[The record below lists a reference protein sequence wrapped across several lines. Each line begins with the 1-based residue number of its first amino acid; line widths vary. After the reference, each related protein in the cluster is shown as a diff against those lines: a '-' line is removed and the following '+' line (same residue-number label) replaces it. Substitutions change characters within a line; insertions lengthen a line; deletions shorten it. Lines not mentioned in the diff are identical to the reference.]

1 MEIKKV
7 NLFFPFFI
15 FGFIFLNLAV
25 AIIEKIMIQ
34 SGIVN
39 AVPTWVMYLQNE
51 IIILSMVLIYCLVTK
66 VKISEFRIKLLSLKE
81 VILSL
86 LVGYLI
92 IPMAM
97 FLTSVT
103 GLFVENAASTTVA
116 LVNPY
121 PFIVQLILI
130 AVMPAFVEEVTF
142 RGLFY
147 GTYRKSGKYL
157 GAIVLSGVLFGLF
170 HLNFDQFV
178 YATFMGIV
186 LAKLTEA
193 TGSILS
199 SMLAH
204 FAFNTYSVTM
214 SYLLKFVDEDIV
226 TNSKAEAAS
235 MTVAEKATQL
245 GGLFVSGLLF
255 LAIAIFVIQILDK
268 KNKKEIDDLSLVNT
282 TDYNEQEYNKQD
294 DKEKEDTVSTE
305 EEKSEKNRLITI
317 PLVCGIIMALC
328 YMIFSLIV
336 M

>member
-34 SGIVN
+34 SGVIN

-51 IIILSMVLIYCLVTK
+51 IIILGMVLIYCLVTK
-66 VKISEFRIKLLSLKE
+66 VKISEFRIKLLSIKE
-81 VILSL
+81 FILSL

-147 GTYRKSGKYL
+147 GAYRKSDKYL

-226 TNSKAEAAS
+226 SNSKAEAAS
-235 MTVAEKATQL
+235 MTVVEKATQL

-268 KNKKEIDDLSLVNT
+268 KNKKDIDDLSLVNT
-282 TDYNEQEYNKQD
+282 TDYNEQD
-294 DKEKEDTVSTE
+294 DKEKEDTVLIE

>member
-34 SGIVN
+34 SGVIN

-51 IIILSMVLIYCLVTK
+51 IIILGMVLIYCLVTK

-121 PFIVQLILI
+121 PFFSFIL
-130 AVMPAFVEEVTF
+130 
-142 RGLFY
+142 
-147 GTYRKSGKYL
+147 
-157 GAIVLSGVLFGLF
+157 
-170 HLNFDQFV
+170 Q
-178 YATFMGIV
+178 
-186 LAKLTEA
+186 
-193 TGSILS
+193 
-199 SMLAH
+199 
-204 FAFNTYSVTM
+204 
-214 SYLLKFVDEDIV
+214 
-226 TNSKAEAAS
+226 
-235 MTVAEKATQL
+235 
-245 GGLFVSGLLF
+245 
-255 LAIAIFVIQILDK
+255 
-268 KNKKEIDDLSLVNT
+268 
-282 TDYNEQEYNKQD
+282 
-294 DKEKEDTVSTE
+294 
-305 EEKSEKNRLITI
+305 SE
-317 PLVCGIIMALC
+317 
-328 YMIFSLIV
+328 
-336 M
+336 

>member
-34 SGIVN
+34 SGVIN

-51 IIILSMVLIYCLVTK
+51 IIILGMVVIYCLVTK
-66 VKISEFRIKLLSLKE
+66 VKISEFRIKLLSIKE
-81 VILSL
+81 FILSL

-147 GTYRKSGKYL
+147 GAYRKSDKYL

-226 TNSKAEAAS
+226 SNSKAEAAS
-235 MTVAEKATQL
+235 MTVVEKATQL

-268 KNKKEIDDLSLVNT
+268 KNKKDIDDLSLVNT
-282 TDYNEQEYNKQD
+282 TDYNEQD
-294 DKEKEDTVSTE
+294 DKEKEDTVLIE

>member
-34 SGIVN
+34 SGVIN

-51 IIILSMVLIYCLVTK
+51 IIILGMVVIYCLVTK
-66 VKISEFRIKLLSLKE
+66 VKISEFRIKLLSIKE
-81 VILSL
+81 FILSL

-147 GTYRKSGKYL
+147 GAYRKSDKYL

-235 MTVAEKATQL
+235 MTAVEKATQL

-268 KNKKEIDDLSLVNT
+268 KNKKDIDDLSLVNT
-282 TDYNEQEYNKQD
+282 TDYNEQD
-294 DKEKEDTVSTE
+294 DKEKEDTVLIE